1 MEFPP
6 CHIGD
11 FVPAIRGV
19 SSRPYKEFII
29 DVLNGVAQLQF
40 NMRLI
45 LSNKLVSYKK
55 TFSHK
60 NCILNYVNSLYGNLQ
75 PISLG
80 QKDLIMTISPYYS
93 FYPNIAWI

>member
-55 TFSHK
+55 
-60 NCILNYVNSLYGNLQ
+60 NCILNYVNSLYGNL
-75 PISLG
+75 
-80 QKDLIMTISPYYS
+80 
-93 FYPNIAWI
+93 